1 MAASK
6 IAHLLLNPASAVTMH
21 AGLRSHE
28 RDFTWDAFKH
38 VATNGISKPHPEGD
52 HKLLTE
58 ARDPQNPDV
67 YWKVATDNNPV
78 SKVLTVMKDT
88 SRPFAAVQAKAKA
101 DKLQAGQAK
110 AKADTS
116 AARRAEQ
123 KAKKQAR
130 SAASSNK
137 QPKGKK

>member
-21 AGLRSHE
+21 AGLRSHQ

-38 VATNGISKPHPEGD
+38 VATNGISKPHPEGN

-58 ARDPQNPDV
+58 ARDPENPDV

-78 SKVLTVMKDT
+78 TKVLTVMKDT
-88 SRPFAAVQAKAKA
+88 SRPFAAVQAT
-101 DKLQAGQAK
+101 AK
-110 AKADTS
+110 AKTAQEAKARARANTS
-116 AARRAEQ
+116 AARQAEQ
-123 KAKKQAR
+123 KAKKRAR
-130 SAASSNK
+130 SAAASNK
-137 QPKGKK
+137 QPKGR

>member
-6 IAHLLLNPASAVTMH
+6 IAHLILDPAKALTMH
-21 AGLRSHE
+21 AGLRSHQ
-28 RDFTWDAFKH
+28 RDFTWDALKH

-78 SKVLTVMKDT
+78 TKFLTVMKDT
-88 SRPFAAVQAKAKA
+88 SRPMKDVELAKEQGKASEQAKVE
-101 DKLQAGQAK
+101 
-110 AKADTS
+110 S
-116 AARRAEQ
+116 
-123 KAKKQAR
+123 KQR
-130 SAASSNK
+130 SARNK
-137 QPKGKK
+137 KAQLEKKHKRNPPKDKK

>member
-6 IAHLLLNPASAVTMH
+6 IAHLLNDPAKALTFHSS
-21 AGLRSHE
+21 LRSHQ
-28 RDFTWDAFKH
+28 RDFTWDAFKN
-38 VATNGISKPHPEGD
+38 VATAGISKPHPEGD

-58 ARDPQNPDV
+58 ARDVHNPDI

-78 SKVLTVMKDT
+78 TKVITVMKDT
-88 SRPFAAVQAKAKA
+88 SRPFADVEAKAKA
-101 DKLQAGQAK
+101 DKTKAGESK
-110 AKADTS
+110 AKADKS
-116 AARRAEQ
+116 AANRAAQ

-130 SAASSNK
+130 SAAASNK

>member
-6 IAHLLLNPASAVTMH
+6 IAHLLLDPAKALTMH
-21 AGLRSHE
+21 SGLRSHQ

-38 VATNGISKPHPEGD
+38 VAQNGVSIPHPEGN

-58 ARDPQNPDV
+58 ARDPQNPDT

-78 SKVLTVMKDT
+78 TKVLTVMKDT
-88 SRPFAAVQAKAKA
+88 SRPFAATQALAKAKA
-101 DKLQAGQAK
+101 TEQGEAQARANK
-110 AKADTS
+110 SK
-116 AARRAEQ
+116 AARDAQ

-130 SAASSNK
+130 SAAASNK